1 MLTMPGV
8 FIPVKSSVQSVVPE
22 RMSTSQYRA
31 MLATGQIPKVKIKR
45 ATPEED
51 LHRDCMEFV
60 LRTTARNPIL
70 RWMVHV
76 PNGGKRPKGEAG
88 KLKAMG
94 TKPGYPDLTLPRR
107 HTRWMGLAIE
117 LKSPIGTVSPDQK
130 EWLGAFVADGW
141 LVAVCRSLDEFIA
154 VLHVFLEGGD
164 ESSLPTLWRP
174 ARP

>member
-1 MLTMPGV
+1 METSIQPM
-8 FIPVKSSVQSVVPE
+8 IPE

-31 MLATGQIPKVKIKR
+31 MLATGQVPKVKIKR
-45 ATPEED
+45 ASPEED
-51 LHRDCMEFV
+51 LQRDCMEWI
-60 LRTTARNPIL
+60 RRSTGRYPIL

-107 HTRWMGLAIE
+107 YTRWPGLAVE
-117 LKSPIGTVSPDQK
+117 LKSSTGQVSTDQK
-130 EWLGAFVADGW
+130 DWLGAFVADGW

-154 VLHVFLEGGD
+154 VLQVFLEGGD